1 MPRTKKC
8 LKLTKDA
15 SSSHSTVRHAS
26 STADLE
32 SVFSTLPVFIRQWG
46 IKTYGV
52 NISIGMTFCSRTV
65 SFPNSDDG
73 TL

>member
-1 MPRTKKC
+1 LVLLLES

-15 SSSHSTVRHAS
+15 SSSHSTMRRAAS
-26 STADLE
+26 LEDLE
-32 SVFSTLPVFIRQWG
+32 LVFSTIPVFIRQWK
-46 IKTYGV
+46 IKTKGV
-52 NISIGMTFCSRTV
+52 NTSIGIIYRSRTV